1 MEPWIIE
8 VLVSQISKD
17 QLPLSSSGGLSDM
30 PERVLRRGN
39 QARRRSISRIIPV

>member
-1 MEPWIIE
+1 MWLTAWSRGAWIID

-30 PERVLRRGN
+30 PEWH
-39 QARRRSISRIIPV
+39 